1 MDAGLESSRWL
12 RIRREDLH
20 KAIDVAL
27 ASGITVT
34 VPAGRLGRL
43 IEVANKY
50 EQKKLY
56 DLLSKA

>member
-1 MDAGLESSRWL
+1 MNAGLESNRWI

-27 ASGITVT
+27 VAGITVT
-34 VPAGRLGRL
+34 VPASRVGRL
-43 IEVANKY
+43 IEVASTR
-50 EQKKLY
+50 EQEKLY